1 MSKHIAAVASSSS
14 PSFDRDE
21 FFQLVKRS
29 DMNVAE
35 VENTDRAVIEVS
47 VLWQTSILRVVHL
60 EANKGFSVSSQGE
73 DREDCMVL
81 DESMLPSRASELSIV
96 TRSNGASFVIAAGAK
111 AELEKDGQKLS
122 IEQAIESR
130 IATPRTDGSIEI
142 SLSQGV
148 RCKMSL
154 GALTVSARA
163 VAEGRKVAGRSRRDP
178 AIIASM
184 LGAFALV
191 GSFVGAGYV
200 SSTQSGSLVSDSNED
215 RLADIAAMVNRARE
229 RSQEAQPQSSQL
241 QSQSQESAQGAAA
254 RGDEGQSG
262 RRDAPAGNR
271 RLAVRDTGAP
281 PQLAR
286 PQNARQIIAER
297 GIFAALGGPSAMLA
311 GNSGPVSP
319 FGGMISSGHDS
330 ADAWGH
336 LAGDSIGDAFGFHG
350 LGNTGIGV
358 GQGGNGEGTV
368 CSETTCGF
376 NTMGIG
382 GRNGTG
388 ERYGQTGGNHLGPRA
403 SHGPVMRPQIPEVAG
418 QYSRELVR
426 RVVLRNMG
434 QITRCHEQGL
444 QQNAELAGRVVVTF
458 VINPDGSVMSSGVRE
473 NSTQIP
479 AVGTCVAQAVRTWQF
494 TAPQAAVTVHYPFL
508 LERAM

>member
-1 MSKHIAAVASSSS
+1 MSKHIADVASSS
-14 PSFDRDE
+14 PSIDRDE
-21 FFQLVKRS
+21 LFQLVKRS
-29 DMNVAE
+29 DMNAAE
-35 VENTDRAVIEVS
+35 VENADRAVIEVS

-60 EANKGFSVSSQGE
+60 EGSKSFAVASHGE

-81 DESMLPSRASELSIV
+81 DESMLPSNASELSIV
-96 TRSNGASFVIAAGAK
+96 NRWNGASFVIAAGAK
-111 AELEKDGQKLS
+111 GEIEKDGQKLS

-130 IATPRTDGSIEI
+130 IATARTDGSVEVA
-142 SLSQGV
+142 LSQGV

-154 GALTVSARA
+154 GSLTFSART
-163 VAEGRKVAGRSRRDP
+163 VAEGRRVAGRSRRDP

-191 GSFVGAGYV
+191 GSLVGAGYV
-200 SSTQSGSLVSDSNED
+200 SSAQSGSLISDSNED

-229 RSQEAQPQSSQL
+229 RSQEAQPQAESSQ
-241 QSQSQESAQGAAA
+241 SPESAQGAAA
-254 RGDEGQSG
+254 RGDEGLSG
-262 RRDAPAGNR
+262 RRDAPAGHR
-271 RLAVRDTGAP
+271 RLAVRDRGTP

-286 PQNARQIIAER
+286 PQDARQIINSR
-297 GIFAALGGPSAMLA
+297 GIFAALGAPSAMVA

-319 FGGMISSGHDS
+319 FGGMVSSGHDS
-330 ADAWGH
+330 SDAWGH
-336 LAGDSIGDAFGFHG
+336 TAGDTIGDAFGFHG

-382 GRNGTG
+382 GRNGNG
-388 ERYGQTGGNHLGPRA
+388 DRYGQTGGTHLGPRA

-473 NSTQIP
+473 NSTQVP
-479 AVGTCVAQAVRTWQF
+479 SVGTCIASSVRTWQF
-494 TAPQAAVTVHYPFL
+494 TAPQSSVTVHYPFL

>member
-1 MSKHIAAVASSSS
+1 MSKHIADVASSS
-14 PSFDRDE
+14 PSIDRDE
-21 FFQLVKRS
+21 LFQLVKRS
-29 DMNVAE
+29 DMNAAE
-35 VENTDRAVIEVS
+35 VENADRAVIEVS

-60 EANKGFSVSSQGE
+60 DGSKTFAVASHGE
-73 DREDCMVL
+73 DREDRMVL
-81 DESMLPSRASELSIV
+81 DQSMLPSTASELSIV
-96 TRSNGASFVIAAGAK
+96 TRFNGGSFVIAAGAK
-111 AELEKDGQKLS
+111 GEIEKDGQKLS

-130 IATPRTDGSIEI
+130 IATARTDGSVEVA
-142 SLSQGV
+142 LSQGV
-148 RCKMSL
+148 RCKMTLGSL
-154 GALTVSARA
+154 TFSARA
-163 VAEGRKVAGRSRRDP
+163 VAEGRRVAGRSRRDP

-191 GSFVGAGYV
+191 GSLVGAGYV
-200 SSTQSGSLVSDSNED
+200 SSAQSGSLISDSNED

-229 RSQEAQPQSSQL
+229 RTLQAQPQAESSQ
-241 QSQSQESAQGAAA
+241 SAESAQGAAA
-254 RGDEGQSG
+254 RGDEGLAG
-262 RRDAPAGNR
+262 RRNAPAGNR
-271 RLAVRDTGAP
+271 RLAVRDRNMQ

-286 PQNARQIIAER
+286 PQDARQIINSR
-297 GIFAALGGPSAMLA
+297 GIFAALSAPSAMVA
-311 GNSGPVSP
+311 SSSGPVSP

-330 ADAWGH
+330 SDAWGH
-336 LAGDSIGDAFGFHG
+336 TAGDTISDAFGYYG
-350 LGNTGIGV
+350 LGNTSIGV
-358 GQGGNGEGTV
+358 GQHSDGEGTV

-382 GRNGTG
+382 SRNGDG
-388 ERYGQTGGNHLGPRA
+388 ERYGQSAGSRLGPRA
-403 SHGPVMRPQIPEVAG
+403 SHGPMMRPQVPEVAG

-479 AVGTCVAQAVRTWQF
+479 SVGTCIANSVRTWQF
-494 TAPQAAVTVHYPFL
+494 TAPQSLVTVHYPFL